1 MFQDFINNYRR
12 QRAPERQARDQQYE
26 QQRQQILRQN
36 TGKIG
41 TGPATALGLAGVS
54 MKQGL
59 DNVSRGTSDFFS
71 AYKDAINPGH
81 GKIEPMAKS
90 QQLKSFQDNVDRT
103 VVDISNPEAIDFV
116 KKFRVKD
123 DSGKKRDVYVGY
135 VYGSEDE
142 RKGGYGGR
150 IAAILDEK
158 YYEQPFSGKQALTDY
173 FKNNFSMDEGE
184 YEIDDYGTISNPSG
198 SSRRDLANGNTA
210 NGITF
215 HYSVGK
221 PRVGGKS
228 EGKDWYFTSQFSP
241 WEMFPGGHQ

>member
-1 MFQDFINNYRR
+1 MFQDFINNYRK

-41 TGPATALGLAGVS
+41 TGPATALGLTGLGV
-54 MKQGL
+54 KQGL

-90 QQLKSFQDNVDRT
+90 QQLKDFQNNIDRA
-103 VVDISNPEAIDFV
+103 VVDISNPEAVDYV
-116 KKFRVKD
+116 KRFKVTD

-135 VYGSEDE
+135 SHANQ
-142 RKGGYGGR
+142 

-158 YYEQPFSGKQALTDY
+158 YYEQPFSGKQAITDY
-173 FKNNFSMDEGE
+173 FKNNFSMDDGE
-184 YEIDDYGTISNPSG
+184 YEIDDYGIYSVPKG
-198 SSRRDLANGNTA
+198 SARRDLTPSRGTNGR
-210 NGITF
+210 TF
-215 HYSVGK
+215 HYSVAK
-221 PRVGGKS
+221 PKHLGEFAGEPLYANR
-228 EGKDWYFTSQFSP
+228 QFNPS
-241 WEMFPGGHQ
+241 EMFPGVR